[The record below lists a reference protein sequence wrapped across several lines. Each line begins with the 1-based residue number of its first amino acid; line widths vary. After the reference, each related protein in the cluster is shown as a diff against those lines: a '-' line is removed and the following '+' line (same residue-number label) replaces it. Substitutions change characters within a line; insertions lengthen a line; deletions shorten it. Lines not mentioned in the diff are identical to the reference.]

1 MKNIKPFIFA
11 LVCALFIVGC
21 NSVNQTKSPTETL
34 KALNEASK
42 KKDTAA
48 IKILLTKGTLDLLE
62 KNAKKQ
68 NKSVDEILLKDNAA
82 PFQELPETR
91 NEVITG
97 ETATVEVKN
106 SVTNEFQKLPFVNEN
121 GVWKVAL
128 DKFLEDIMKQM
139 REEMNKIPANTSIP
153 ENANQSKAESKS
165 SNTNSE
171 TNKK

>member
-1 MKNIKPFIFA
+1 MKKINLTIIALICAFFIA
-11 LVCALFIVGC
+11 GC
-21 NSVNQTKSPTETL
+21 NSASQIKSPTETL

-48 IKILLTKGTLDLLE
+48 IKSLLSKGTLDLLE

-68 NKSVDEILLKDNAA
+68 SKTVDEILLKDDGA

-97 ETATVEVKN
+97 DTATIEVKN
-106 SVTNEFQKLPFVNEN
+106 TVTNEFQKLPFVKED
-121 GVWKVAL
+121 GIWKVAL
-128 DKFLEDIMKQM
+128 DKFLEDVMKQM
-139 REEMNKIPANTSIP
+139 REEMNKIPANISIP
-153 ENANQSKAESKS
+153 DNANQTKTESKN

-171 TNKK
+171 INKK

>member
-11 LVCALFIVGC
+11 LVCAFFIVGC
-21 NSVNQTKSPTETL
+21 NPASQTKSPTETL

-48 IKILLTKGTLDLLE
+48 IKNLLTKGTLDLLE

-68 NKSVDEILLKDNAA
+68 NKTVDEILLKDDGA
-82 PFQELPETR
+82 PFQDLPETR

-106 SVTNEFQKLPFVNEN
+106 SVTNEFQKLPFVSEN

-128 DKFLEDIMKQM
+128 DKFLEDIMNQM
-139 REEMNKIPANTSIP
+139 REEMNKIPANTSLSNGVN
-153 ENANQSKAESKS
+153 ETKTEA
-165 SNTNSE
+165 NTNTG